1 MHHPLRTGTSDMLDS
16 LRLFAKSWPGKAMGV
31 CLLAGLAGFG
41 INNVVTDL
49 GTNNVAKVGNVD
61 ITSRDFL
68 RAYQIQMQQVSQQ
81 IGSVPTPEEAMN
93 LGIPSMVLQN
103 LAQDAALDQM
113 AEGFGLGVS
122 EKQLSEMLRNDAN
135 FAGTL
140 GNFDASQFQSV
151 LRQSGITEA
160 EYFQNQTDS
169 ARRQQ
174 LILSLFGDAKLP
186 TAASELVNRYA
197 GDKRTV
203 DYIVVGEN
211 TIETP
216 AAPTDADLSAYLAA
230 HQTDFRTVET
240 RTVKLMALSP
250 ETLAATKTIDEAA
263 IAAEYERTKASM
275 TTLER
280 RTIQQVP
287 LTTPEQIAAFEGG
300 VAAGKTFEA
309 LATENSL
316 TATDIGTLAQRE
328 ITDATLAAAAFGL
341 AQGGYAVIDGVTG
354 KRAIHVST
362 IEAGH
367 TKTLEEA
374 RDEVAQALALAQAK
388 TEYANV
394 LDEVEELRAAFKPLD
409 EIATRYKLPMYEA
422 NVTQGGAE
430 LAVVPSLAETDRP
443 KATQAIF
450 KAEAGKLTPAIVLS
464 GNSNVWFDLEK
475 VEPARDQTLDE
486 VRDAVATAWTTE
498 KVNAAVDAETA
509 AIVKR
514 LDAGED
520 LVDVASS
527 LNLIP
532 QASLP
537 FNRFGDANTAIDS
550 PVASA
555 AFAGGPD
562 HHGSAINGEGDQ
574 IVFQVSAVTPAEGPL
589 DTQQN
594 ASLENE
600 ARIGIYGDFVTAVRD
615 EAGLRINQQALTQTL
630 SLGATQ

>member
-1 MHHPLRTGTSDMLDS
+1 MS
-16 LRLFAKSWPGKAMGV
+16 
-31 CLLAGLAGFG
+31 
-41 INNVVTDL
+41 
-49 GTNNVAKVGNVD
+49 
-61 ITSRDFL
+61 TSRSAISCGPIRL
-68 RAYQIQMQQVSQQ
+68 QMQQVSQQ

-113 AEGFGLGVS
+113 ADSFGLGVS
-122 EKQLSEMLRNDAN
+122 DDKLSDLLSKDTN

-140 GNFDASQFQSV
+140 GNFDPTQFQNV

-160 EYFQNQTDS
+160 EYFQNQTKS
-169 ARRQQ
+169 AQRQQ
-174 LILSLFGDAKLP
+174 LILSLFGDTKLP
-186 TAASELVNRYA
+186 ATASSLVNRYA
-197 GDKRTV
+197 ADTRTV

-216 AAPTDADLSAYLAA
+216 AEPADADLSAYLSD
-230 HQTDFRTVET
+230 HQADFRTVET
-240 RTVKLMALSP
+240 RTVRLMSLSP

-263 IAAEYERTKASM
+263 ITAEYERTKAGM

-300 VAAGKTFEA
+300 AAAGKTFDA
-309 LATENSL
+309 LVTENGL
-316 TATDIGTLAQRE
+316 TTTDLGTLAQRE
-328 ITDATLAAAAFGL
+328 IIDTNLATAAFGL
-341 AQGGYAVIDGVTG
+341 AQDGYAVIDGVTG
-354 KRAIHVST
+354 KRAIHVSA

-367 TKTLEEA
+367 SKTLAEA
-374 RDEVAQALALAQAK
+374 HDEVAHALALAQAK
-388 TEYANV
+388 TEYADV
-394 LDEVEELRAAFKPLD
+394 LDQVEELRAAFKPLD
-409 EIATRYKLPMYEA
+409 EIATRFGLQVYEA
-422 NVTQGGAE
+422 PVTQSGDE
-430 LAVVPSLAETDRP
+430 LAVLPGLPEADRP
-443 KATQAIF
+443 KAVQAIF
-450 KAEAGKLTPAIVLS
+450 KAEQGKLTPAIVLS
-464 GNSNVWFDLEK
+464 GNNNVWFDLEK
-475 VEPARDQTLDE
+475 IEPARDQTLDE
-486 VRDAVATAWTTE
+486 VRDAVATAWTAD

-514 LDAGED
+514 LDGGED

-527 LNLIP
+527 LSLFP

-537 FNRFGDANTAIDS
+537 FTRFGEANTSIDG

-562 HHGSAINGEGDQ
+562 HHGSAVNTEGDH
-574 IVFQVSAVTPAEGPL
+574 IVFQVSAVTPADGPL

-600 ARIGIYGDFVTAVRD
+600 ARIGLYGDFVTAVRD

-630 SLGATQ
+630 ALGATQ

>member
-1 MHHPLRTGTSDMLDS
+1 MLDS

-41 INNVVTDL
+41 INNVITDL

-68 RAYQIQMQQVSQQ
+68 RAYQIQMNQVSQQ
-81 IGSVPTPEEAMN
+81 IGSVPSPEEAMS

-113 AEGFGLGVS
+113 ADTFGLGVS
-122 EKQLSEMLRNDAN
+122 NAKLSQLLRKDTN

-140 GNFDASQFQSV
+140 GNFDPSQFQSV

-174 LILSLFGDAKLP
+174 LILSLFSDTKLP
-186 TAASELVNRYA
+186 AVASTLVNRYA
-197 GDKRTV
+197 ADKRTV

-211 TIETP
+211 TIQTP
-216 AAPTDADLSAYLAA
+216 AAPTDTDLATYLAA

-240 RTVKLMALSP
+240 RTVRLMALSP

-263 IAAEYERTKASM
+263 ITAEYERTKANM

-287 LTTPEQIAAFEGG
+287 LATPEQIAAFEGG
-300 VAAGKTFEA
+300 AAAGKTFEA
-309 LATENSL
+309 LVTENSL
-316 TATDIGTLAQRE
+316 TATDIGTLAQRD
-328 ITDATLAAAAFGL
+328 ITDANLATAAFGL

-354 KRAIHVST
+354 KRAIHVSA

-367 TKTLEEA
+367 TKTAAEA
-374 RDEVAQALALAQAK
+374 HDEIAHSLALAQAK
-388 TEYANV
+388 TEYSDV
-394 LDEVEELRAAFKPLD
+394 LDQVEELRAAFKPLD
-409 EIATRYKLPMYEA
+409 EIATRFGLPLYNA
-422 NVTQGGAE
+422 AVTQGGAE
-430 LAVVPSLAETDRP
+430 LAVSPSLAETDRP
-443 KATQAIF
+443 QAVQAIF
-450 KAEAGKLTPAIVLS
+450 KATEGKLTPAITLN

-475 VEPARDQTLDE
+475 VDPARDQTLDE
-486 VRDAVATAWTTE
+486 VHDAVATAWTTE
-498 KVNAAVDAETA
+498 KVNAAIDAETA
-509 AIVKR
+509 NIVKR

-520 LVDVASS
+520 LIDVASALS
-527 LNLIP
+527 LVP

-537 FNRFGDANTAIDS
+537 FTRFGEANTSIDG
-550 PVASA
+550 PVAAA

-562 HHGSAINGEGDQ
+562 HHGSAVNTEGDH
-574 IVFQVSAVTPAEGPL
+574 IVFQVSAVTPADGPL
-589 DTQQN
+589 ETQQN

-600 ARIGIYGDFVTAVRD
+600 ARIGLYGDFVTAVRD

-630 SLGATQ
+630 QLGVQQ